1 MKRERERKRGRTP
14 SSKQQQQNKKKIH
27 TQKQR
32 NNKETKKQRKKQTNK
47 ETNKRKE
54 TKRKKE
60 SNAST
65 VLPIL
70 FASKRKLKNK
80 KNKNNNRQPT
90 NQPTNQPNNKNEQ
103 QQQTPSTA
111 DKFCYCG
118 CLIPLKLSGPIEIVC
133 PCTVDKLCMQ
143 EKWTTPKGAFFIHW
157 TNTTI
162 FITLLKLTLVRYKNP
177 SHLYKLQAASH
188 ES

>member
-1 MKRERERKRGRTP
+1 MKRERERERERGFSTP
-14 SSKQQQQNKKKIH
+14 SSKQQQSLKNTHK
-27 TQKQR
+27 
-32 NNKETKKQRKKQTNK
+32 NKETTNKEQTNK
-47 ETNKRKE
+47 ETNKQKE
-54 TKRKKE
+54 TKRKQE

-80 KNKNNNRQPT
+80 KQKQQPAT
-90 NQPTNQPNNKNEQ
+90 NPPTKQPSNKNEQ

-111 DKFCYCG
+111 DKFCYWG
-118 CLIPLKLSGPIEIVC
+118 CLIPLKLSGPIQIVC

-143 EKWTTPKGAFFIHW
+143 KWTTPKGAFLIHW

-162 FITLLKLTLVRYKNP
+162 FITIKIEKKLIRYKNP
-177 SHLYKLQAASH
+177 SHLYKL
-188 ES
+188 